1 MKNFSPRDLVAGALL
16 VVLVVAVAVF
26 VDSDRPVFEDEA
38 IVLAAISAVAPAEEN
53 CDISYGLNS
62 DDLGRYPHQDHTFG
76 VTWGL
81 PHADDSIERVVI
93 ECTVWDDVD
102 GPDWDRSGMWFDFDL
117 RYPLK
122 SGKHA
127 EAINEQ
133 VRNEVASIVSLYLA
147 DARSGNANYSGEPDE
162 STARKGWLSTYGFA
176 SFMNE
181 GIYSAHM
188 QTSPH
193 LPGANTS
200 PNYLGV
206 WNYDLTTGEQFFLP
220 DLLYPG
226 ETSHSAILNL
236 IIEAY
241 NGGTDYEVRYEP
253 GEPIFLNNPVR
264 KWPLSLDP
272 EDLRDQQ
279 FVLTADALVLDC
291 IKYCDSGIARALM
304 FNTSA
309 YEIPYKS
316 ISEHL
321 NPDGPYRLILNN

>member
-1 MKNFSPRDLVAGALL
+1 MKDFAPRDLVAGALL
-16 VVLVVAVAVF
+16 VLLVVAATVF
-26 VDSDRPVFEDEA
+26 VDSDRAVFEDEA
-38 IVLAAISAVAPAEEN
+38 VVLAAISAVAPAEEN

-62 DDLGRYPHQDHTFG
+62 DELGRYPHQGRAFG

-81 PHADDSIERVVI
+81 PQADDSIKRVVI

-127 EAINEQ
+127 EVINEQ
-133 VRNEVASIVSLYLA
+133 VRNEVAGIVSHYLA
-147 DARSGNANYSGEPDE
+147 DARSPNVNYSGEPNE

-188 QTSPH
+188 HTSPH

-200 PNYLGV
+200 PSYLRV

-241 NGGTDYEVRYEP
+241 NGGTGYEVRYEP
-253 GEPIFLNNPVR
+253 GEPIFLNNSAQ

-272 EDLRDQQ
+272 KDLRDQQ
-279 FVLTADALVLDC
+279 FALTADALVLDC
-291 IKYCDSGIARALM
+291 IRYCASGIARVLM
-304 FNTSA
+304 FNA
-309 YEIPYKS
+309 PGFEIPYKN